1 MEKQLSKCTLKENL
15 SFLVCN
21 SMIFDKW
28 IYSSNYSDKQ
38 DIKQLHHL
46 KKFPMS
52 LCCQPLH

>member
-1 MEKQLSKCTLKENL
+1 MEKQLSKCVLKENL
-15 SFLVCN
+15 FFLVCN
-21 SMIFDKW
+21 SMIFDKC

-38 DIKQLHHL
+38 DIKQFYDL